1 MSHTILRRSCQHADY
16 FTIMVDECVDM
27 SNKEQLALCFR
38 HVDAEFDVH
47 ENFMGL
53 YHCPDITANTLV
65 QVIKDVLLRFN
76 LDISRCRGQCYDGG
90 SNMAGSRNGVKAQIL
105 KEEPR
110 AMFTHYYGHA
120 LSLSVGDTVKR
131 IRLLQS
137 SMDTTYE
144 ISKLLQYS
152 AKC

>member
-1 MSHTILRRSCQHADY
+1 
-16 FTIMVDECVDM
+16 
-27 SNKEQLALCFR
+27 
-38 HVDAEFDVH
+38 
-47 ENFMGL
+47 MGL

-105 KEEPR
+105 EEPR
-110 AMFTHYYGHA
+110 ALFTHCYGHA

-131 IRLLQS
+131 IKVLQS

-152 AKC
+152 SKRRGIFESLKADMSPTTVGFRILCPTRWTVRNESFKKIMR